1 MSANHLGLG
10 RELLPLMLRDGVIS
24 DELWDVLEPVM
35 PQDAGRPG
43 RPWNDHR
50 MTLEGIIWRFR
61 TGSPWR
67 DLPEAFGPYQSV
79 WQRHRLWSTDGTY
92 ERMFAAVRE
101 QAGARSA
108 MRWRRSCR
116 STPPSCGRTSTPLAP
131 GGTRSPADTAGH
143 RGQDRITGNLGSCPG
158 SRLTT
163 RWAVPAAG

>member
-1 MSANHLGLG
+1 MVA
-10 RELLPLMLRDGVIS
+10 LMLRDGVIS

-50 MTLEGIIWRFR
+50 TTLEGIVWRFR

-67 DLPEAFGPYQSV
+67 DLPDAFGAYQSV

-101 QAGARSA
+101 QAGLGSDELEPILSIDATIVRAHQHAAGARRGSVA
-108 MRWRRSCR
+108 
-116 STPPSCGRTSTPLAP
+116 TDDAQDT
-131 GGTRSPADTAGH
+131 GGTIELQEISDRA
-143 RGQDRITGNLGSCPG
+143 RG
-158 SRLTT
+158 
-163 RWAVPAAG
+163 AA